1 MSLISILKKKGPN
14 GLGFSNTAEDVTE
27 RLDLIGKTVLIT
39 GVNSGLGLETARVL
53 SLRGAIVI
61 GLART
66 LNKAESISPLLKNS
80 YFPMACELSEPQSVL
95 DCVEILKNSKV
106 LLDAII
112 CNAGIM
118 ALPRLQQKYG
128 VELQFLTNHIGH
140 FMLVNGLIDSL
151 NQYGRITVVSS
162 AAHKMFSY
170 RDGIQFQNFSG
181 AQNYDP
187 NRAYGHSKLANLL
200 FCNEL
205 SRRFK
210 STTFISNAVHPGVIR
225 TNLLR
230 HYNPVIRYGVR
241 IVDKIFLKTVE
252 QGAATQCYVS
262 VHPDIEGMSGNY
274 FSDCN
279 LEQPSAHAQ
288 DKVMSKRLWDV
299 SEKIVSKIR
308 KEKMWQDG

>member
-1 MSLISILKKKGPN
+1 MSLTSLLKKKGPN
-14 GLGFSNTAEDVTE
+14 GLGFSSTAEGVTE
-27 RLDLIGKTVLIT
+27 SLDLFGKTVLIT

-53 SLRGAIVI
+53 SLRGATVI

-66 LNKAESISPLLKNS
+66 IDRAESISPILKNE
-80 YFPMACELSEPQSVL
+80 YFPMSCELSEPQSVL
-95 DCVEILKNSKV
+95 GCVEILKNSKM
-106 LLDAII
+106 LLDAVI

-140 FMLVNGLIDSL
+140 FMLVRGLIDL
-151 NQYGRITVVSS
+151 LKQYGRITVVSS
-162 AAHKMFSY
+162 VAHKMFSY
-170 RDGIQFQNFSG
+170 RNGIQFQNFSG
-181 AQNYDP
+181 VRNYDP
-187 NRAYGHSKLANLL
+187 HRAYGQSKLANLL
-200 FCNEL
+200 FSNEL

-210 STTFISNAVHPGVIR
+210 STTFTSNAVHPGVIR

-230 HYNPVIRYGVR
+230 HYNPYIRYAVR

-262 VHPDIEGMSGNY
+262 VHPDIEGISGNY

-279 LEQPSAHAQ
+279 LEQPSTHAR
-288 DKVMSKRLWDV
+288 DKVMAKRLWDV
-299 SEKIVSKIR
+299 SENIVSEIR
-308 KEKMWQDG
+308 NEKMWQDG

>member
-1 MSLISILKKKGPN
+1 MSLVSIFKRNGPN
-14 GLGFSNTAEDVTE
+14 GLGFSSTAEDVTDGLE
-27 RLDLIGKTVLIT
+27 LIGKTVLIT

-53 SLRGAIVI
+53 SSKGATVV

-66 LNKAESISPLLKNS
+66 LNKAESISPILNNS
-80 YFPMACELSEPQSVL
+80 YFPMACELSEPRSVL

-118 ALPRLQQKYG
+118 ALPKLQQKYG

-140 FMLVNGLIDSL
+140 FMLVEGLIDSL
-151 NQYGRITVVSS
+151 NEFGRITIVSS
-162 AAHKMFSY
+162 LAHKMFSY
-170 RDGIQFQNFSG
+170 RDGIQFRDFSG

-187 NRAYGHSKLANLL
+187 HKAYGHSKLANLL

-205 SRRFK
+205 SRRLK
-210 STTFISNAVHPGVIR
+210 ATTLVSNAIHPGVIH

-230 HYNPVIRYGVR
+230 HYNPFIRYGMR
-241 IVDKIFLKTVE
+241 IADKIFLKTVE

-262 VHPDIEGMSGNY
+262 VHPDVEGMSGNY

-288 DKVMSKRLWDV
+288 DKVMAKRLWDV
-299 SEKIVSKIR
+299 SENIVSTIEKDKI
-308 KEKMWQDG
+308 WQDG

>member
-1 MSLISILKKKGPN
+1 MSLTSILKKKGPN
-14 GLGFSNTAEDVTE
+14 GLGFSRTAEDVTE
-27 RLDLIGKTVLIT
+27 RLDLVGKTVLIT

-53 SLRGAIVI
+53 SLRGATVI

-66 LNKAESISPLLKNS
+66 LNKAQSISPILKNS
-80 YFPMACELSEPQSVL
+80 YFPMACELSEPKSIL
-95 DCVEILKNSKV
+95 DCVEILNNSKI

-140 FMLVNGLIDSL
+140 FMLVRGLIDSL

-162 AAHKMFSY
+162 VAHKMFSY
-170 RDGIQFQNFSG
+170 RNGIQFQNFSG
-181 AQNYDP
+181 SHNYDP
-187 NRAYGHSKLANLL
+187 HRAYGQSKLANLL
-200 FCNEL
+200 FSNEL

-230 HYNPVIRYGVR
+230 HYNPFIRYGVR

-252 QGAATQCYVS
+252 QGSATQCYAS
-262 VHPDIEGMSGNY
+262 VHPDVEGMSGNY

-279 LEQPSAHAQ
+279 LEQPSTHGQ
-288 DKVMSKRLWDV
+288 DKDMAKHLWDV
-299 SEKIVSKIR
+299 SENIVSKIR
-308 KEKMWQDG
+308 NGEMWQDG